1 MSSAVS
7 EKESSMTLELVTG
20 NHAAGYAL
28 SVAGEANRR
37 GRGSACGIYPITPQT
52 EIVEFVAKFPFS
64 KGRVIAVE
72 SEHSA
77 MGVSIGAAMAG
88 ARAFTA
94 SSSNGLAY
102 MTENI
107 LVAGYYRL
115 PIVLAAVN
123 RTLGPPWN
131 IWADQ
136 GDTLYLRDFPWVQLY
151 CETNQEVLDTTLLAF
166 RLAED
171 PRILLPVMVIM
182 DAFITSHTQMETDL
196 PDQSLVDAYLPTLSL
211 PHRLNLDR
219 PATMGGLTWPRETLS
234 QRLEIDEAFERV
246 PATYEE
252 HRAAFREVFG
262 RDPGAA
268 LDAFEATDAE
278 TVLVAS
284 GTIASTVREVVRQRR
299 ARGERVGMVK
309 MKMFRPFPVD
319 LLLEACPAV
328 MKFGVLDRNY
338 AAGVG
343 GVWCHDLRAALQ
355 GHRERPLVQGYITGA
370 CGGDVTPE
378 MVNEVIDDLLTRR
391 SAGKPVWKG
400 IER

>member
-1 MSSAVS
+1 MAIEV
-7 EKESSMTLELVTG
+7 VTG

-28 SVAGEANRR
+28 SVAAEANRV
-37 GRGSACGIYPITPQT
+37 GRGAACGIYPITPQT
-52 EIVEFVAKFPFS
+52 EIVEFVARFPFT

-107 LVAGYYRL
+107 MVAGYYRL

-136 GDTLYLRDFPWVQLY
+136 GDTLYLRDFPVIQLY
-151 CETNQEVLDTTLLAF
+151 CETNQEVLDSTLLAF

-182 DAFITSHTQMETDL
+182 DAFILSHTQMETDL
-196 PDQSLVDAYLPTLSL
+196 PEQDLVDRFLPPLEL
-211 PHRLNLDR
+211 PHQLNFER
-219 PATMGGLTWPRETLS
+219 PTTVGGLTWPRETLS
-234 QRLEIDEAFERV
+234 QRLEIDEAMERV
-246 PATYEE
+246 GAVYEE
-252 HRAAFREVFG
+252 HRAAFEKIFG
-262 RDPGAA
+262 RDPGGAIS
-268 LDAFEATDAE
+268 AFETEDAE
-278 TVLVAS
+278 AVLIAS
-284 GTIASTVREVVRQRR
+284 GTIASTAREVVRTRR
-299 ARGERVGMVK
+299 ARGEKIGMVK
-309 MKMFRPFPVD
+309 MKMFRPLPVD
-319 LLLEACPAV
+319 ALLDAMPRAT
-328 MKFGVLDRNY
+328 KIGVLDRDY

-343 GVWCHDLRAALQ
+343 GVWWHDLRAAMQ
-355 GHRERPLVQGYITGA
+355 GRRDDVMVQDYLTGV
-370 CGGDVTPE
+370 CGGDVTPA
-378 MVNEVIDDLLTRR
+378 MLDEVIDDLLGRR

-400 IER
+400 IDR

>member
-1 MSSAVS
+1 MA
-7 EKESSMTLELVTG
+7 MELVTG

-28 SVAGEANRR
+28 GVAGEANRT
-37 GRGSACGIYPITPQT
+37 GRGAACGIYPITPQT
-52 EIVEFVAKFPFS
+52 EIVEFVARFPFS

-77 MGVSIGAAMAG
+77 MGVSIGASMAG

-107 LVAGYYRL
+107 MVAGFYRL

-136 GDTLYLRDFPWVQLY
+136 GDTLFLRDFPWIQLY
-151 CETNQEVLDTTLLAF
+151 CETNQEVLDSTLLAF

-171 PRILLPVMVIM
+171 RRILLPVMVIM

-196 PDQSLVDAYLPTLSL
+196 PEQELVDAYLPPLDL

-219 PATMGGLTWPRETLS
+219 PTTVGGLTWPRETMS
-234 QRLEIDEAFERV
+234 QRIEADEAMERV
-246 PATYEE
+246 PAVYDE
-252 HRAAFREVFG
+252 HRRSFQEIFG
-262 RDPGAA
+262 RDPGGAIS
-268 LDAFEATDAE
+268 AFETADAQA
-278 TVLVAS
+278 VLVTS
-284 GTIASTVREVVRQRR
+284 GTISSTAREVVAQRR
-299 ARGERVGMVK
+299 AAGEKIGLVK
-309 MKMFRPFPVD
+309 MKMFRPFPGEA
-319 LLLEACPAV
+319 LIEACPVAT
-328 MKFGVLDRNY
+328 KFGVLDRNY
-338 AAGVG
+338 AAGLG
-343 GVWCHDLRAALQ
+343 GVWWHDLRATMQGRRDHALIQ
-355 GHRERPLVQGYITGA
+355 DYLAGV
-370 CGGDVTPE
+370 CGGDVTPA
-378 MVNEVIDDLLTRR
+378 MVNEVIDDLLSRR

-400 IER
+400 IDK